1 MRKKLSVILIAAIAA
16 CGCFIATFSAAA
28 ENVAN
33 KPTVYKYALLGDTY
47 TVDNELIAAYT
58 PTGESISADAK
69 TVFLDWSQGSYT
81 FEYRTR
87 VVNLKVYES
96 APKDEVIYGGEIP
109 TELVAGEKTYFPTAR
124 VVSGIRRTDGAPEV
138 GEYAVDAT
146 FWHKGVKAYS
156 ERISTEEIGFTPTEG
171 GLWLVSYRYT
181 DVFGRERSIDTPFN
195 VENKRIILTDIV
207 SEYYVGNSINLS
219 ETYGYYGGVKTAV
232 SAVILLPSG
241 ETENV
246 GDEYVFPVSG
256 NYTLTLSAEI
266 EGETVEKNIG
276 ITVKT
281 ELNSFVTD
289 KNGFSEGTAF
299 TNHTNVA
306 GVKPEGLLFDM
317 TASGS
322 GFRYNGI
329 IDLKKTGKNLPVISF
344 TTNNSYGG
352 SLSTVD
358 VTLTDV
364 YDSKRAVTIRFNKN
378 SDITETS
385 MSYDNTLVHASFG
398 SVSTA
403 FNNYYPLKGDAV
415 AWDTRF
421 STYWLSPS
429 YVNPDKSYEAEDR
442 LYPMNFYYDTEDN
455 CVYSYG
461 NYSWVGRPDGS
472 ESGEKLYKIADLN
485 SSSLPVKFEGFTT
498 GEVYL
503 SFKAVSGRGDV
514 VIQSIGG
521 KTEVTDEDYNTNDGL
536 LTGPFDNTVPAVKNI
551 AYPLRTY
558 QDDFIKNLKV
568 TVKPD
573 GGEETTV
580 EGGSF
585 VPEKAGNYTV
595 TFSGVN
601 VFGKEVFK
609 TFNLECKD
617 EKIATV
623 IDYDTSDAVAF
634 GSVYEVKAPAISGGH
649 GEVSYKLYYLGEE
662 VLVGDKIAIEDENAG
677 ITVKTVD
684 KLGFT
689 AEKTFALNVNKDTV
703 SFTVDF
709 PRTAIKG
716 ENFTFP
722 KAEAKYFL
730 TGENLAYE
738 IYLDGVKVGDTA
750 KLPTDKNSVTV
761 EYRTERGSKEFTLY
775 LKSDKITKG
784 GDAIIFDGTSETT
797 AEGVKIN
804 LAAGENTVKL
814 PYKLSPNALRCEFFV
829 LAKEFNFNAFSML
842 LSNEKGVAVKITLKN
857 LKNDEPNLYIN
868 GEDTGVKIIKRKQT
882 FSSDAESGLA
892 GEDYYAFSILY
903 ENRFKAVLNGNQILS
918 YIGKDTRGVEFTG
931 FDGGVYADLTAE
943 ETSGNVSFVLTRMS
957 NQLFYSSA
965 FASGDITGPALYSSK
980 IRLGNANVSENY
992 ELDLSDIKAFDVLQ
1006 KSARV
1011 ALTLTAPDGTI
1022 VFDNLSPEAAGKRVL
1037 DKIGTYLLRV
1047 VATDEAGART
1057 NSNFRISVEDEAAPE
1072 LAVGGEIVGKVRKGD
1087 TVKVCGATATDE
1099 TATTIKVMLI
1109 RPDGKTETLAEGSD
1123 RTTETSFKANIAGEY
1138 KIIYLAEDA
1147 RGNVAS
1153 KIYTV
1158 VAEE

>member
-797 AEGVKIN
+797 AEGVKI
-804 LAAGENTVKL
+804 
-814 PYKLSPNALRCEFFV
+814 
-829 LAKEFNFNAFSML
+829 
-842 LSNEKGVAVKITLKN
+842 
-857 LKNDEPNLYIN
+857 
-868 GEDTGVKIIKRKQT
+868 IKRKQT